1 MMDAQI
7 GRFHIEQEIGRG
19 GMGIVYR
26 AYDPVLDRPIAL
38 KLLAPHLGADEKAL
52 ARFHR
57 EAALVSSLKHAN
69 IAMVYDFGEHEGRP
83 YIAMEWVE
91 GRTLKSILQEEGRL
105 SLDRSLCIFD
115 QLASAL
121 DYAHRHGVI
130 HRDLKPANILIDEK
144 DHATIVDFGL
154 AWLEDAPSLT
164 MTGTVLGTPL
174 YMSPEQIQGQSLDG
188 RSDLYGLAVIL
199 YEMLAGRTP
208 FGGDES
214 GTPVVLQQ
222 QLYAPPPPISEFNP
236 TLPGHVERA
245 LEVGLSKEPENRF
258 AAAGIFGQALRDPQ
272 RVLPA
277 PFREP
282 RKKQRWPWL
291 ALAAV
296 ALMLALMAVGIW
308 QRDAITQALS
318 PATSTDDD
326 TPYTEPHYTDW
337 AVANGSYHQDRYIE
351 SRFYPLNSDPRWEI
365 WAEDWFS
372 TPTVAAGGLIFAAD
386 GDRVRALNWTTGEL
400 LGEPPQ
406 LGAEIA
412 TPLALQD
419 DGETLIVLVGTAD
432 EQLYALNGWDAGLLW
447 RINSEELGGPIAG
460 MTVGP
465 DGQLYVATAWG
476 RVLAIDLYNSEIRFS
491 LTPIDDAE
499 FSQPPAVTTT
509 ALYLVTTAGQL
520 LAIDPTN
527 QDIAW
532 MAEVD
537 GAPTT
542 PPLVAENWGQIVVG
556 TEAGVV
562 RSYSALTGSPTWE
575 TAVKAPVT
583 GIAADWLHIYV
594 ATETGDLYAFDGAN
608 GELAWSRDLGEAPAL
623 PPLTNGEQVIGTTAD
638 GRIRTIMA
646 ENGGKA
652 AGPDLDLDLPLL
664 YPPTIVGGWLV
675 VQSEDGLY
683 AFAP

>member
-1 MMDAQI
+1 MDVQI

-38 KLLAPHLGADEKAL
+38 KLLAPHLGADERAL

-69 IAMVYDFGEHEGRP
+69 IALVYDFGEHEGRP

-105 SLDRSLCIFD
+105 PLDRSLRIFD
-115 QLASAL
+115 QFASAL
-121 DYAHRHGVI
+121 DYAHQHGVI
-130 HRDLKPANILIDEK
+130 HRDLKPANILIDDH

-188 RSDLYGLAVIL
+188 RSDLYSLAVIL
-199 YEMLAGRTP
+199 YEMLAGCTP

-214 GTPVVLQQ
+214 GTPVVIQQ

-236 TLPGHVERA
+236 TLPEHVERA
-245 LEVGLSKEPENRF
+245 LAVGLSKEPENRF
-258 AAAGIFGQALRDPQ
+258 VTASIFGQALHDPQ

-282 RKKQRWPWL
+282 RKKRRWPWL
-291 ALAAV
+291 VLAAV
-296 ALMLALMAVGIW
+296 ALMLSLALMAVGIW
-308 QRDAITQALS
+308 QRDAITQSSL
-318 PATSTDDD
+318 PADSSDD
-326 TPYTEPHYTDW
+326 TPYAEPHYADW

-351 SRFYPLNSDPRWEI
+351 SRFYPLDIAPRWEI
-365 WAEDWFS
+365 WAEDSFS
-372 TPTVAAGGLIFAAD
+372 TPITASGGLIFVAD
-386 GDRVRALNWTTGEL
+386 GGRVHALNWTTGESV
-400 LGEPPQ
+400 GDPPQ
-406 LGAEIA
+406 LGAEIT
-412 TPLALQD
+412 TPLTLSGD
-419 DGETLIVLVGTAD
+419 DEMLIVLVGTAD
-432 EQLYALNGWDAGLLW
+432 EQLYALNGEDAGLLW
-447 RINSEELGGPIAG
+447 RIGSEELGGTIAG

-465 DGQLYVATAWG
+465 DGQLYVTTARG
-476 RVLAIDLYNSEIRFS
+476 RMLAIDLYDSEIHFS
-491 LTPIDDAE
+491 LTPIADAE
-499 FSQPPAVTTT
+499 FNQPPAVTTT

-520 LAIDPTN
+520 LAIDPAN
-527 QDIAW
+527 QDVAW
-532 MAEVD
+532 VAEVD

-556 TEAGVV
+556 TEEGVV

-575 TAVKAPVT
+575 AAAKASVT
-583 GIAADWLHIYV
+583 GLAADWLHIYV
-594 ATETGDLYAFDGAN
+594 ATETGDLYAFDGDD
-608 GELAWSRDLGEAPAL
+608 GELAWSRDLGDVPAL
-623 PPLTNGEQVIGTTAD
+623 PPLTNGEQVLGATTD
-638 GRIRTIMA
+638 GRIRTITA
-646 ENGGKA
+646 EHGGKA
-652 AGPDLDLDLPLL
+652 DGPNLDLDLPLP

-675 VQSEDGLY
+675 VQSEDGLHV
-683 AFAP
+683 FGP